1 MLWASLFVVTT
12 IQAGLISDMFKR
24 LFDLIWQAFKWLAR
38 FIKGVFQKLI
48 DVLISFFR
56 VIYMLIDGLLYFLYM
71 IGVVAVKLFLIFFE
85 LGKLII
91 SLFVGFG
98 KTLASL
104 VYVSSSSGG
113 HGYSSMIGKL
123 MTAATNSM
131 QLNVIAYILLFVIW
145 FIWVIAAMK
154 LISSIRVGGD

>member
-1 MLWASLFVVTT
+1 MFWASLMFIPVLG
-12 IQAGLISDMFKR
+12 AGLIGDMFGR

-38 FIKGVFQKLI
+38 FIKAVFQKLI
-48 DVLISFFR
+48 DVLIAFFR
-56 VIYMLIDGLLYFLYM
+56 AIYMLIDGLLYFLYM

-113 HGYSSMIGKL
+113 HGYSTMIGKL
-123 MTAATNSM
+123 MTSATNNM
-131 QLNVIAYILLFVIW
+131 QLNVIAYVLLFVIW
-145 FIWVIAAMK
+145 FVWVISAMK

>member
-1 MLWASLFVVTT
+1 MLLGL
-12 IQAGLISDMFKR
+12 GLIGDMFGR
-24 LFDLIWQAFKWLAR
+24 LFDLIWQAFKWLASA
-38 FIKGVFQKLI
+38 IKGLFQKLI
-48 DVLISFFR
+48 DVIIAFFR
-56 VIYMLIDGLLYFLYM
+56 AIYMLIDGLLYFLYM

-113 HGYSSMIGKL
+113 HGYSSMVGKL
-123 MTAATNSM
+123 MTAANNNL
-131 QLNVIAYILLFVIW
+131 QLNVVAYILLFVIW
-145 FIWVIAAMK
+145 FVWVVSAMK

>member
-1 MLWASLFVVTT
+1 MILGL
-12 IQAGLISDMFKR
+12 GLIGDMFKR
-24 LFDLIWQAFKWLAR
+24 LFDLIWQAFKWLANA
-38 FIKGVFQKLI
+38 IKALFQKLI
-48 DVLISFFR
+48 DVIIAFFR
-56 VIYMLIDGLLYFLYM
+56 AIYMLIDGLLYFLYM
-71 IGVVAVKLFLIFFE
+71 IGVVAVKLFLIFYE

-113 HGYSSMIGKL
+113 HGYSSMVGKL
-123 MTAATNSM
+123 MTAANNNL
-131 QLNVIAYILLFVIW
+131 QLNVVAYILLFVIW
-145 FIWVIAAMK
+145 FIWVVSAMK

>member
-1 MLWASLFVVTT
+1 MLIESLLFFTT
-12 IQAGLISDMFKR
+12 LQAGLIGDMFKR
-24 LFDLIWQAFKWLAR
+24 LFDLIWQAIGWLAR
-38 FIKGVFQKLI
+38 AIKAMFQKLI
-48 DVLISFFR
+48 DVLIAFFR
-56 VIYMLIDGLLYFLYM
+56 AIYMLIDGLLYFLYM
-71 IGVVAVKLFLIFFE
+71 IGVVAVKLFLIFYE

-113 HGYSSMIGKL
+113 HGYSNMVGKL
-123 MTAATNSM
+123 MTAATNNM
-131 QLNVIAYILLFVIW
+131 QLNVIAYVLLFVIW
-145 FIWVIAAMK
+145 FVWVVSAMK

>member
-1 MLWASLFVVTT
+1 MLLASLLFFTT
-12 IQAGLISDMFKR
+12 LQAGLIGDMFKR
-24 LFDLIWQAFKWLAR
+24 LFDLIWQAFKWLANA
-38 FIKGVFQKLI
+38 IKALFQKLI
-48 DVLISFFR
+48 DVIIAFFR
-56 VIYMLIDGLLYFLYM
+56 AIYMLIDGLLYFLYM
-71 IGVVAVKLFLIFFE
+71 IGVVAVKLFLIFYE

-113 HGYSSMIGKL
+113 HGYSSMVGKL
-123 MTAATNSM
+123 MTAATNNM
-131 QLNVIAYILLFVIW
+131 QLNVIAYVLLFVIW
-145 FIWVIAAMK
+145 FVWVVSAMK